1 MVTKHGHEKSQND
14 RQIAPIPLAARF
26 GGICTGAQM
35 SGYRVN
41 QDLGDY
47 FWFADHARS
56 DLARYSERNRDLS
69 PSAARPA
76 RISPVTRERWAQ
88 IGITTQ
94 FLIVV
99 RTLGEFFRLRHVLGT
114 SFSAAVAA
122 PYVGGALIAACFCW
136 AGVTLYFFR
145 RYTLSVWI
153 ALVAVAI
160 LLVYK
165 IAVIGW

>member
-1 MVTKHGHEKSQND
+1 MGLASDRTVYSSKRNRPLLLYGRLLDDSRPSHGLTATN
-14 RQIAPIPLAARF
+14 P
-26 GGICTGAQM
+26 
-35 SGYRVN
+35 
-41 QDLGDY
+41 DY
-47 FWFADHARS
+47 FLFADHARS
-56 DLARYSERNRDLS
+56 DLAQHSARNGDLS
-69 PSAARPA
+69 PSVARPA

-88 IGITTQ
+88 IGITVQ

-114 SFSAAVAA
+114 SFSAAVAV

-145 RYTLSVWI
+145 RYILSVWI
-153 ALVAVAI
+153 ALAAVVI